1 MIICES
7 VPSEIVSE
15 TSYVPFILYT
25 ISVGFCSSDVAGTPP
40 IAPPTDGALQEA
52 ASRLVDGFNSGLGSL
67 DFVKVEK
74 PLIVKEHKDLRKLPA
89 ELDYDTDALLVGFGG
104 ALPLE
109 RHTLGRYGLPVIGGA
124 NADFL
129 KGLRVKKFL
138 KQSKFLYIGEIP
150 SFSAPNGPYD
160 FPAIEDRLG
169 VRVRHIE
176 TNEFYRWFDRF
187 PENEVK
193 KELENWRKQFDRVLE
208 PDENELMNATRVYL
222 ALRYLC
228 EREDANGLTVN
239 CGRFT
244 EERPVVP
251 CLAFDRLIDEGGTA
265 IFGEITE
272 MIGAEH
278 VLARRAKT
286 PEVAEQILKVVHELE
301 EKIKSLGVDIRGS
314 NPTPGNIRGGL
325 STIEEKSLGAIVKGG
340 SKPIQ
345 GVLDY
350 AEKPDGKGLYI
361 MISPGREIEFLTGPV
376 AGGAQIV
383 IFTTGRGAPQGYPI
397 APVIKVCGNPRTSE
411 KLSEHIDVDVSDV
424 ITEDKT
430 LEEAAEKVFEK
441 LVKVASGEKTKAE
454 IIGYDKTIDI
464 YVRGIIL

>member
-1 MIICES
+1 MEFMGFQRENGEIGVRNYVAVIPTVGCANEVAEAIADRVPGSKPLLHHQGCCMIQSDIEVVERTLMGLGSNPNAAAVVLVGLGCES
-7 VPSEIVSE
+7 VSIDRVGDGIAETGKPVESVVIQDIGGFSKAVEKGVEAAKKGVEHAERFKRQSFDLSNLTVGIKCGSSDATSGIVSN
-15 TSYVPFILYT
+15 PA
-25 ISVGFCSSDVAGTPP
+25 VG
-40 IAPPTDGALQEA
+40 L
-52 ASRLVDGFNSGLGSL
+52 
-67 DFVKVEK
+67 
-74 PLIVKEHKDLRKLPA
+74 
-89 ELDYDTDALLVGFGG
+89 
-104 ALPLE
+104 
-109 RHTLGRYGLPVIGGA
+109 
-124 NADFL
+124 
-129 KGLRVKKFL
+129 
-138 KQSKFLYIGEIP
+138 
-150 SFSAPNGPYD
+150 
-160 FPAIEDRLG
+160 AI
-169 VRVRHIE
+169 
-176 TNEFYRWFDRF
+176 
-187 PENEVK
+187 
-193 KELENWRKQFDRVLE
+193 
-208 PDENELMNATRVYL
+208 
-222 ALRYLC
+222 
-228 EREDANGLTVN
+228 
-239 CGRFT
+239 
-244 EERPVVP
+244 
-251 CLAFDRLIDEGGTA
+251 DRLIDEGGTA

-286 PEVAEQILKVVHELE
+286 PEVAEQILKVIHELE

-361 MISPGREIEFLTGPV
+361 MVSPGREIEFLTGPV
-376 AGGAQIV
+376 AGGAQIM

-411 KLSEHIDVDVSDV
+411 KLSEHIDVDVSGV
-424 ITEDKT
+424 ITENKT
-430 LEEAAEKVFEK
+430 LEEAAEKIFEK

>member
-1 MIICES
+1 MEFMGFQRENGEIGVRNYVAVIPTVGCANEVAEAIADRVPGSKPLLHHQGCCMIQSDIEVVERTLIGLGSNPNVAAVVLVGLGCES
-7 VPSEIVSE
+7 VSIDRVGDGIAETGKPVESVVIQDIGGFSKAVEKGVEAAKKGVEHAKRFKRQSFDLSNLTVGIKCGSSDATSGIVSN
-15 TSYVPFILYT
+15 PA
-25 ISVGFCSSDVAGTPP
+25 VG
-40 IAPPTDGALQEA
+40 
-52 ASRLVDGFNSGLGSL
+52 LV
-67 DFVKVEK
+67 
-74 PLIVKEHKDLRKLPA
+74 I
-89 ELDYDTDALLVGFGG
+89 
-104 ALPLE
+104 
-109 RHTLGRYGLPVIGGA
+109 
-124 NADFL
+124 
-129 KGLRVKKFL
+129 
-138 KQSKFLYIGEIP
+138 
-150 SFSAPNGPYD
+150 
-160 FPAIEDRLG
+160 
-169 VRVRHIE
+169 
-176 TNEFYRWFDRF
+176 
-187 PENEVK
+187 
-193 KELENWRKQFDRVLE
+193 
-208 PDENELMNATRVYL
+208 
-222 ALRYLC
+222 
-228 EREDANGLTVN
+228 
-239 CGRFT
+239 
-244 EERPVVP
+244 
-251 CLAFDRLIDEGGTA
+251 DRLIDEGGTA

-350 AEKPDGKGLYI
+350 GEKPDGKGLYI
-361 MISPGREIEFLTGPV
+361 MVSPGREIEFLTGPV
-376 AGGAQIV
+376 AGGAQIM

-424 ITEDKT
+424 ITENKT
-430 LEEAAEKVFEK
+430 LEEAAEKIFDK

>member
-1 MIICES
+1 MEFMGFQRENGEIGVRNYVAVIPTVGCANEVSEAITDRVPGSKPLLHHQGCCMIQSDIEVVERTLIGLGSNPNVAAVVLVGLGCES
-7 VPSEIVSE
+7 VSIDRVGDGIAETGKPVESVVIQDIGGFSKAVEKGVEAAKKGVEHAERFKRQSFDLSNLTVGIKCGSSDATSGIVSN
-15 TSYVPFILYT
+15 PA
-25 ISVGFCSSDVAGTPP
+25 VG
-40 IAPPTDGALQEA
+40 
-52 ASRLVDGFNSGLGSL
+52 LV
-67 DFVKVEK
+67 
-74 PLIVKEHKDLRKLPA
+74 I
-89 ELDYDTDALLVGFGG
+89 
-104 ALPLE
+104 
-109 RHTLGRYGLPVIGGA
+109 
-124 NADFL
+124 
-129 KGLRVKKFL
+129 
-138 KQSKFLYIGEIP
+138 
-150 SFSAPNGPYD
+150 
-160 FPAIEDRLG
+160 
-169 VRVRHIE
+169 
-176 TNEFYRWFDRF
+176 
-187 PENEVK
+187 
-193 KELENWRKQFDRVLE
+193 
-208 PDENELMNATRVYL
+208 
-222 ALRYLC
+222 
-228 EREDANGLTVN
+228 
-239 CGRFT
+239 
-244 EERPVVP
+244 
-251 CLAFDRLIDEGGTA
+251 DRLIDEGGTA

-286 PEVAEQILKVVHELE
+286 PEVAEQMLKVVHELE

-350 AEKPDGKGLYI
+350 GEKPDGKGLYI
-361 MISPGREIEFLTGPV
+361 MVSPGREIEFLTGPV
-376 AGGAQIV
+376 AGGAQIM

-424 ITEDKT
+424 ITENKT
-430 LEEAAEKVFEK
+430 LEEAAEKIFDK

>member
-1 MIICES
+1 MEFMGFQRENGEIGVRNYVAVIPTVGCANEVAEAIADRVPGSKPLLHHQGCCMIQSDIEVVERTLMGLGSNPNAAAVVLVGLGCES
-7 VPSEIVSE
+7 VSIDRVGDGIAETGKPVESVVIQDIGGFSKAVEKGVEAAKKGVEHAERFKRQSFDLSNLTVGIKCGSSDATSGIVSN
-15 TSYVPFILYT
+15 PA
-25 ISVGFCSSDVAGTPP
+25 VG
-40 IAPPTDGALQEA
+40 L
-52 ASRLVDGFNSGLGSL
+52 
-67 DFVKVEK
+67 
-74 PLIVKEHKDLRKLPA
+74 
-89 ELDYDTDALLVGFGG
+89 
-104 ALPLE
+104 
-109 RHTLGRYGLPVIGGA
+109 
-124 NADFL
+124 
-129 KGLRVKKFL
+129 
-138 KQSKFLYIGEIP
+138 
-150 SFSAPNGPYD
+150 
-160 FPAIEDRLG
+160 AI
-169 VRVRHIE
+169 
-176 TNEFYRWFDRF
+176 
-187 PENEVK
+187 
-193 KELENWRKQFDRVLE
+193 
-208 PDENELMNATRVYL
+208 
-222 ALRYLC
+222 
-228 EREDANGLTVN
+228 
-239 CGRFT
+239 
-244 EERPVVP
+244 
-251 CLAFDRLIDEGGTA
+251 DRLIDEGGTA

-286 PEVAEQILKVVHELE
+286 PEVAEQILKVIHELE

-350 AEKPDGKGLYI
+350 GEKPEGKGLYI
-361 MISPGREIEFLTGPV
+361 MVSPGREIEFLTGPV

-411 KLSEHIDVDVSDV
+411 KLSEHIDVDVSGV
-424 ITEDKT
+424 ITENKT
-430 LEEAAEKVFEK
+430 LEEAAEKIFEK

>member
-1 MIICES
+1 MEFTGFQRENGEIGVRNYVAVIPTVGCANEVAEAIADRVPGSKPLLHHQGCCMIQSDIEVVERTLIGLGSNPNVAAVVLVGLGCES
-7 VPSEIVSE
+7 VSIDRVGDGIAETGKPVESVVIQDIGGFSKAVEKGVEAAKKGVEHAERFKRQSFDLSNLTVGIKCGSSDATSGIVSN
-15 TSYVPFILYT
+15 PA
-25 ISVGFCSSDVAGTPP
+25 VG
-40 IAPPTDGALQEA
+40 
-52 ASRLVDGFNSGLGSL
+52 LV
-67 DFVKVEK
+67 
-74 PLIVKEHKDLRKLPA
+74 I
-89 ELDYDTDALLVGFGG
+89 
-104 ALPLE
+104 
-109 RHTLGRYGLPVIGGA
+109 
-124 NADFL
+124 
-129 KGLRVKKFL
+129 
-138 KQSKFLYIGEIP
+138 
-150 SFSAPNGPYD
+150 
-160 FPAIEDRLG
+160 
-169 VRVRHIE
+169 
-176 TNEFYRWFDRF
+176 
-187 PENEVK
+187 
-193 KELENWRKQFDRVLE
+193 
-208 PDENELMNATRVYL
+208 
-222 ALRYLC
+222 
-228 EREDANGLTVN
+228 
-239 CGRFT
+239 
-244 EERPVVP
+244 
-251 CLAFDRLIDEGGTA
+251 DRLIDEGGTA

-286 PEVAEQILKVVHELE
+286 PEVAEQMLKVVHELE

-350 AEKPDGKGLYI
+350 GEKPDGKGLYI
-361 MISPGREIEFLTGPV
+361 MVSPGREIEFLTGPV
-376 AGGAQIV
+376 AGGAQLM

-424 ITEDKT
+424 ITENKT

-454 IIGYDKTIDI
+454 ITGYDKTIDI

>member
-1 MIICES
+1 MEFMGFQRENGEIGVRNHVAVIPTVGCANEVAEAIADRVPGSKPLLHHQGCCMIPSDIEVVERTLIGLGSNPNVAAVVLVGLGCES
-7 VPSEIVSE
+7 VSIDRVGDGIAETGKPVESVVIQDIGGFSKAVEKGVEAAKKGVEHAEPFKRQSFDLSNLTVGIKCGSSDATSGIVSN
-15 TSYVPFILYT
+15 PA
-25 ISVGFCSSDVAGTPP
+25 VG
-40 IAPPTDGALQEA
+40 L
-52 ASRLVDGFNSGLGSL
+52 
-67 DFVKVEK
+67 
-74 PLIVKEHKDLRKLPA
+74 
-89 ELDYDTDALLVGFGG
+89 
-104 ALPLE
+104 
-109 RHTLGRYGLPVIGGA
+109 
-124 NADFL
+124 
-129 KGLRVKKFL
+129 
-138 KQSKFLYIGEIP
+138 
-150 SFSAPNGPYD
+150 
-160 FPAIEDRLG
+160 AI
-169 VRVRHIE
+169 
-176 TNEFYRWFDRF
+176 
-187 PENEVK
+187 
-193 KELENWRKQFDRVLE
+193 
-208 PDENELMNATRVYL
+208 
-222 ALRYLC
+222 
-228 EREDANGLTVN
+228 
-239 CGRFT
+239 
-244 EERPVVP
+244 
-251 CLAFDRLIDEGGTA
+251 DRLIDEGGTA

-464 YVRGIIL
+464 YVKGIIL

>member
-1 MIICES
+1 MEFMGFQRENGEIGVRNYVAVIPTVGCANEVAQAIAETVPGSKPLLHHQGCCMIPSDIEVVERTLIGLGSNPNVAAVVLVGLGCES
-7 VPSEIVSE
+7 VSIDRVGDGIAETGKPVESVVIQDIGGFSKAVEKGVEAAKKGVEHAKRFKRQSFDLSNLTVGIKCGSSDATSGIVSN
-15 TSYVPFILYT
+15 PA
-25 ISVGFCSSDVAGTPP
+25 VG
-40 IAPPTDGALQEA
+40 L
-52 ASRLVDGFNSGLGSL
+52 
-67 DFVKVEK
+67 
-74 PLIVKEHKDLRKLPA
+74 
-89 ELDYDTDALLVGFGG
+89 
-104 ALPLE
+104 
-109 RHTLGRYGLPVIGGA
+109 
-124 NADFL
+124 
-129 KGLRVKKFL
+129 
-138 KQSKFLYIGEIP
+138 
-150 SFSAPNGPYD
+150 
-160 FPAIEDRLG
+160 AI
-169 VRVRHIE
+169 
-176 TNEFYRWFDRF
+176 
-187 PENEVK
+187 
-193 KELENWRKQFDRVLE
+193 
-208 PDENELMNATRVYL
+208 
-222 ALRYLC
+222 
-228 EREDANGLTVN
+228 
-239 CGRFT
+239 
-244 EERPVVP
+244 
-251 CLAFDRLIDEGGTA
+251 DRLIDEGGTA

-350 AEKPDGKGLYI
+350 AEKPEGKGLYI
-361 MISPGREIEFLTGPV
+361 MVSPGREIEFLTGPV
-376 AGGAQIV
+376 AGGAQIM

-424 ITEDKT
+424 ITKNKT

-441 LVKVASGEKTKAE
+441 LVKVASGEKTNAE
-454 IIGYDKTIDI
+454 ITGYDKTIDI

>member
-1 MIICES
+1 MEFMGFQRENGEIGVRNYVAVIPTVGCANEVAEAIADRVPGSKPLLHHQGCCMIQSDIEVVERTLIGLGSNPNVAAVVLVGLGCES
-7 VPSEIVSE
+7 VSIDRVGDGIAETGKPVESVVIQDIGGFSKAVEKGVEAAKKGVEHAERFKRQSFDLSNLTVGIKCGSSDATSGIVSN
-15 TSYVPFILYT
+15 PA
-25 ISVGFCSSDVAGTPP
+25 VG
-40 IAPPTDGALQEA
+40 
-52 ASRLVDGFNSGLGSL
+52 LV
-67 DFVKVEK
+67 
-74 PLIVKEHKDLRKLPA
+74 I
-89 ELDYDTDALLVGFGG
+89 
-104 ALPLE
+104 
-109 RHTLGRYGLPVIGGA
+109 
-124 NADFL
+124 
-129 KGLRVKKFL
+129 
-138 KQSKFLYIGEIP
+138 
-150 SFSAPNGPYD
+150 
-160 FPAIEDRLG
+160 
-169 VRVRHIE
+169 
-176 TNEFYRWFDRF
+176 
-187 PENEVK
+187 
-193 KELENWRKQFDRVLE
+193 
-208 PDENELMNATRVYL
+208 
-222 ALRYLC
+222 
-228 EREDANGLTVN
+228 
-239 CGRFT
+239 
-244 EERPVVP
+244 
-251 CLAFDRLIDEGGTA
+251 DRLIDEGGTA

-286 PEVAEQILKVVHELE
+286 PEVAEQMLKVVHELE

-350 AEKPDGKGLYI
+350 GEKPDGKGLYI
-361 MISPGREIEFLTGPV
+361 MVSPGREIEFLTGPV
-376 AGGAQIV
+376 AGGAQIM

-424 ITEDKT
+424 ITENKT
-430 LEEAAEKVFEK
+430 LEEAAEKIFDK

>member
-1 MIICES
+1 MEFMGFQRENGEIGVRNYVAVIPTVGCANEVAEAIADRVPGSKPLLHHQGCCMIQSDIEVVERTLIGLGSNPNVAAVVLVGLGCES
-7 VPSEIVSE
+7 VSIDRVGDGIAETGKPVESVVIQDIGGFSKAVEKGVEAAKKGVEHAERFKRQSFDLSNLTVGIKCGSSDATSGIVSN
-15 TSYVPFILYT
+15 PA
-25 ISVGFCSSDVAGTPP
+25 VG
-40 IAPPTDGALQEA
+40 L
-52 ASRLVDGFNSGLGSL
+52 
-67 DFVKVEK
+67 
-74 PLIVKEHKDLRKLPA
+74 
-89 ELDYDTDALLVGFGG
+89 
-104 ALPLE
+104 
-109 RHTLGRYGLPVIGGA
+109 
-124 NADFL
+124 
-129 KGLRVKKFL
+129 
-138 KQSKFLYIGEIP
+138 
-150 SFSAPNGPYD
+150 
-160 FPAIEDRLG
+160 AI
-169 VRVRHIE
+169 
-176 TNEFYRWFDRF
+176 
-187 PENEVK
+187 
-193 KELENWRKQFDRVLE
+193 
-208 PDENELMNATRVYL
+208 
-222 ALRYLC
+222 
-228 EREDANGLTVN
+228 
-239 CGRFT
+239 
-244 EERPVVP
+244 
-251 CLAFDRLIDEGGTA
+251 DRLIDEGGTA

-325 STIEEKSLGAIVKGG
+325 STIEEKSLGAIIKGG

-350 AEKPDGKGLYI
+350 GEKPDGKGLYI
-361 MISPGREIEFLTGPV
+361 MVSPGREIEFLTGPV
-376 AGGAQIV
+376 AGGAQIM

-424 ITEDKT
+424 ITGDKT
-430 LEEAAEKVFEK
+430 LEEVAEKVFDK

>member
-1 MIICES
+1 MEFTGFQRENGEIGVRNYVAVIPTVGCANEVAEAIADRVPGSKPLLHHQGCCMIQSDIEVVERTLIGLGSNPNVAAVVLVGLGCES
-7 VPSEIVSE
+7 VSIDRVGDGIAETGKPVESVVIQDIGGFSKAVEKGVEAAKKGVEHAERFKRQSFDLSNLTVGIKCGSSDATSGIVSN
-15 TSYVPFILYT
+15 PA
-25 ISVGFCSSDVAGTPP
+25 VG
-40 IAPPTDGALQEA
+40 
-52 ASRLVDGFNSGLGSL
+52 LV
-67 DFVKVEK
+67 
-74 PLIVKEHKDLRKLPA
+74 I
-89 ELDYDTDALLVGFGG
+89 
-104 ALPLE
+104 
-109 RHTLGRYGLPVIGGA
+109 
-124 NADFL
+124 
-129 KGLRVKKFL
+129 
-138 KQSKFLYIGEIP
+138 
-150 SFSAPNGPYD
+150 
-160 FPAIEDRLG
+160 
-169 VRVRHIE
+169 
-176 TNEFYRWFDRF
+176 
-187 PENEVK
+187 
-193 KELENWRKQFDRVLE
+193 
-208 PDENELMNATRVYL
+208 
-222 ALRYLC
+222 
-228 EREDANGLTVN
+228 
-239 CGRFT
+239 
-244 EERPVVP
+244 
-251 CLAFDRLIDEGGTA
+251 DRLIDEGGTA

-350 AEKPDGKGLYI
+350 GEKPDGKGLYI
-361 MISPGREIEFLTGPV
+361 MVSPGREIEFLTGPV
-376 AGGAQIV
+376 AGGAQIM

-411 KLSEHIDVDVSDV
+411 KLSEHIDVDVSGV
-424 ITEDKT
+424 ITENKT
-430 LEEAAEKVFEK
+430 LEEAAEKIFEK